1 VTSRFSARIR
11 IAALLTAFAAALAGC
26 ASIPDAGPVR
36 QGAPITQLNDPL
48 DLDFNPSP
56 PAKGATEDQIVHGFI
71 DAASSPKNDFGVA
84 RQYLTASM
92 SSSWNPN
99 ESVTVDQGTGR
110 LYNQISD
117 GTSSAR
123 WQVDVTPV
131 ANVDSVGAYHGAVS
145 TAPVSLR
152 YDLVKVNGQWRIS
165 VAPNG
170 VVLDNPT
177 FRAVYAPQTL
187 YFYNA
192 SFTYLVPDLRWFPS
206 RVGNAATRVTNAV
219 LAGPAKWLVGAVVS
233 AFPPGT
239 QLALPSVTISNGR
252 ADVDLS
258 SQAGQADALT
268 LQRMKFQ
275 LEQSLG
281 SIVQSVQLSIEGTT
295 QTVGDL
301 SAANAPIQDPQV
313 DNHAL
318 VYRNGQFGLLA
329 ASGIED
335 IPGISTKVAALHPT
349 SASLTANHDTAVA
362 LALGH
367 VYVVRKAAAGP
378 QRVDARPGLIAPAL
392 DNYGYAW
399 SVPADRP
406 GDLVAVGTDGAQK
419 AIKTDWPNATR
430 ILSLEVSRDGTRVIA
445 VLQSGATYSLVA
457 AGIVRTQ
464 DNLPASLTDPIELGM
479 GGGSPLAATWVDQ
492 LNVAL
497 LSNTGDDNTGI
508 AVQQIGG
515 TMNATSGPANGSA
528 IVGASGLSPYLV
540 LTSDGSLQ
548 APTGTGW
555 QAQTDK
561 LGALGTQ
568 LGQPQQ

>member
-1 VTSRFSARIR
+1 MTSRFASRIR
-11 IAALLTAFAAALAGC
+11 VAALLTAFMAALTGC

-36 QGAPITQLNDPL
+36 QGAPILQLNDPL
-48 DLDFNPSP
+48 NLDFNPSP
-56 PAKGATEDQIVHGFI
+56 PAKGATQDQIVHGFI
-71 DAASSPKNDFGVA
+71 DAASSPKNDFTIA
-84 RQYLTASM
+84 RKYLTTAM

-99 ESVTVDQGTGR
+99 ESVTVDEGTGR
-110 LYNQISD
+110 LYNQLSD
-117 GTSSAR
+117 GSSSGR

-131 ANVDSVGAYHGAVS
+131 ANVDAVGAYHGVSS

-152 YDLVKVNGQWRIS
+152 YDLVKVGGEWRIS

-170 VVLDNPT
+170 VVIDDPT

-192 SFTYLVPDLRWFPS
+192 SFTYLVPDLRWFPT

-233 AFPPGT
+233 AFPPAT
-239 QLALPSVTISNGR
+239 QLALPSVTISNGH

-295 QTVGDL
+295 QSVSNL
-301 SAANAPIQDPQV
+301 SAANTPIQDPLV

-318 VYRNGQFGLLA
+318 VYRGGQFGALTT
-329 ASGIED
+329 SGIED
-335 IPGISTKVAALHPT
+335 VPGISTKVASLHP
-349 SASLTANHDTAVA
+349 SSVSLTADRASAVA
-362 LALGH
+362 LALGQ
-367 VYVVRKAAAGP
+367 VYVVRKAVPAP
-378 QRVDARPGLIAPAL
+378 QRVDARAGLIAPAI

-399 SVPADRP
+399 SLPADAP
-406 GDLVAVGTDGAQK
+406 SALVAVGPDGVQR
-419 AIKTDWPNATR
+419 AIRTSWPNATH
-430 ILSLEVSRDGTRVIA
+430 IESLEVSRDGTRVIA
-445 VLQSGATYSLVA
+445 VLQSGSTYSLVA
-457 AGIVRTQ
+457 AGVVRAQ
-464 DNLPASLTDPIELGM
+464 DNLPASLTDPIELGI
-479 GGGSPLAATWVDQ
+479 GTGRPLSATWINQ
-492 LNVAL
+492 LNIAV
-497 LSNTGDDNTGI
+497 LSNTGEDNTSI
-508 AVQQIGG
+508 ALQQIGG
-515 TMNATSGPANGSA
+515 PLNSASGPASGVT
-528 IVGASGLSPYLV
+528 IVGAAGLSSYLV

-555 QAQTDK
+555 QAQADK
-561 LGALGTQ
+561 VGALGTQ
-568 LGQPQQ
+568 LGQPQ

>member
-1 VTSRFSARIR
+1 MRSRFAARMR
-11 IAALLTAFAAALAGC
+11 VAALLTALAAALAGC
-26 ASIPDAGPVR
+26 ASIPDSGPVR
-36 QGAPITQLNDPL
+36 QGAPIAQRNDAL

-56 PAKGATEDQIVHGFI
+56 PAKGATQDQIVHGFI
-71 DAASSPKNDFGVA
+71 DAASSPKNDFTVA
-84 RQYLTASM
+84 RQYLTAAM

-110 LYNQISD
+110 LYNQLSD
-117 GTSSAR
+117 GSASAR

-131 ANVDSVGAYHGAVS
+131 ANVDSVGAYRGVS
-145 TAPVSLR
+145 SSAPVSLR
-152 YDLVKVNGQWRIS
+152 YDLVKVDGEWRIS

-170 VVLDNPT
+170 VVIDDPT

-192 SFTYLVPDLRWFPS
+192 SFTSLVPDLRWFPS

-275 LEQSLG
+275 LQQSLG

-295 QTVGDL
+295 QSVSDL

-318 VYRNGQFGLLA
+318 VYRGGQFGLLT

-349 SASLTANHDTAVA
+349 SVSLTANHDTAVA
-362 LALGH
+362 LAQGH
-367 VYVVRKAAAGP
+367 VYIVRKAQGAA
-378 QRVDARPGLIAPAL
+378 QRVDARAGLIAPAL

-399 SVPADRP
+399 SVPGDRP
-406 GDLVAVGTDGAQK
+406 GALVAIGADGVQK
-419 AIKTDWPNATR
+419 SIKTNWPNATH
-430 ILSLEVSRDGTRVIA
+430 IASLAVSRDGTRVIA

-457 AGIVRTQ
+457 AGVVRTQ
-464 DNLPASLTDPIELGM
+464 DNVPASLTDPIELGM
-479 GGGSPLAATWVDQ
+479 GAGRPLAATWIDQ
-492 LNVAL
+492 LNVAM
-497 LSNTGDDNTGI
+497 LSNTGEDNTAI
-508 AVQQIGG
+508 ALQQIGG
-515 TMNATSGPANGSA
+515 TLSSTGGPASGFT
-528 IVGASGLSPYLV
+528 IVGAAGLSSYLV

-568 LGQPQQ
+568 LGQPQ

>member
-1 VTSRFSARIR
+1 MSRRFAARVR
-11 IAALLTAFAAALAGC
+11 ILAVVAAFAAALAGC
-26 ASIPDAGPVR
+26 ASIPDDGPVR
-36 QGAPITQLNDPL
+36 QGAPIAQRNDPL

-56 PAKGATEDQIVHGFI
+56 PATGATQDQIVHGFI
-71 DAASSPKNDFGVA
+71 DAASSPKNDFQIA
-84 RQYLTASM
+84 REYLTASM

-110 LYNQISD
+110 LYNQLANGS
-117 GTSSAR
+117 SSAR

-131 ANVDSVGAYHGAVS
+131 ANVDSVGAYHGVS
-145 TAPVSLR
+145 SSTPISLR
-152 YDLVKVNGQWRIS
+152 YDLVKVNGEWRIS

-170 VVLDNPT
+170 VVIDDPT

-219 LAGPAKWLVGAVVS
+219 LAGPAKWLVGAVTS

-268 LQRMKFQ
+268 LQRMKYQ

-281 SIVQSVQLSIEGTT
+281 SIVSSVQLSIEGTT
-295 QTVGDL
+295 QSVAGL

-318 VYRNGQFGLLA
+318 AYRNGQFGLLSA
-329 ASGIED
+329 TTVED
-335 IPGISTKVAALHPT
+335 IPGISTKVASLHPT
-349 SASLTANHDTAVA
+349 SASLTANHDTAVV
-362 LALGH
+362 LSQGH
-367 VYVVRKAAAGP
+367 VYVVRKADAAP
-378 QRVDARPGLIAPAL
+378 LRVDARAGLIAPAV

-399 SVPADRP
+399 SVPADKP
-406 GDLVAVGTDGAQK
+406 GALVGIGSDAVQK
-419 AIKTDWPNATR
+419 AIKTNWPNATR
-430 ILSLEVSRDGTRVIA
+430 IVSLQVSRDGTRVIA
-445 VLQSGATYSLVA
+445 VLLSGSTYSLVA
-457 AGIVRTQ
+457 SGIVRGQ
-464 DNLPASLTDPIELGM
+464 DNLPTSLTEPIELGF
-479 GGGSPLAATWVDQ
+479 GPGKPLSATWIDQ
-492 LNVAL
+492 LNVAV
-497 LSNTGDDNTGI
+497 LSNTGQDGTAI
-508 AVQQIGG
+508 ALQQIGG
-515 TMNATSGPANGSA
+515 TLSSTTGPASGA
-528 IVGASGLSPYLV
+528 TIVGAAGLSSYLV

-555 QAQTDK
+555 QAQADK
-561 LGALGTQ
+561 VGALGTQ
-568 LGQPQQ
+568 LGQPQ

>member
-1 VTSRFSARIR
+1 VRSRVVSRLR
-11 IAALLTAFAAALAGC
+11 VVALLTALAAALAGC
-26 ASIPDAGPVR
+26 ASIPDSGPVR
-36 QGAPITQLNDPL
+36 QGAPIAQLNDPL

-56 PAKGATEDQIVHGFI
+56 PATGATQDQIVHGFI
-71 DAASSPKNDFGVA
+71 DAASSPKNDFGIA
-84 RQYLTASM
+84 RKYLTASM

-110 LYNQISD
+110 LYSQLSN

-131 ANVDSVGAYHGAVS
+131 ANVDSVGAYHGVSS
-145 TAPVSLR
+145 TAPVALR
-152 YDLVKVNGQWRIS
+152 YDLVKVGGEWRIS

-170 VVLDNPT
+170 VVIDDPT

-239 QLALPSVTISNGR
+239 QLALPSVTTSNGR

-295 QTVGDL
+295 QSVADL
-301 SAANAPIQDPQV
+301 SAANTPIQDPQV

-318 VYRNGQFGLLA
+318 VSRNGQFGLLA
-329 ASGIED
+329 AATVED
-335 IPGISTKVAALHPT
+335 IPGISTKVASLHPT
-349 SASLTANHDTAVA
+349 SVSLTANRDTAVA
-362 LALGH
+362 LSQGH
-367 VYVVRKAAAGP
+367 VYVVRKAEASP
-378 QRVDARPGLIAPAL
+378 HRVDARAGLIAPAI

-399 SVPADRP
+399 SVPGSDPNA
-406 GDLVAVGTDGAQK
+406 LVAIGSDGAQK
-419 AIKTDWPNATR
+419 AIKTNWPNATR
-430 ILSLEVSRDGTRVIA
+430 IASLEVSRDGTRVIA
-445 VLQSGATYSLVA
+445 VLQSGSAYMLVA
-457 AGIVRTQ
+457 SGIVRAQ
-464 DNLPASLTDPIELGM
+464 DNVPASLTDPIELGV
-479 GGGSPLAATWVDQ
+479 GAGRPLSATWIDQ
-492 LNVAL
+492 LNVAVL
-497 LSNTGDDNTGI
+497 NNTGEDGTAI
-508 AVQQIGG
+508 ALQQIGG
-515 TMNATSGPANGSA
+515 TLSSASGPANGA
-528 IVGASGLSPYLV
+528 TIVGAAGLSSYLV
-540 LTSDGSLQ
+540 LTTEGSLQ

-561 LGALGTQ
+561 VGALGTQ
-568 LGQPQQ
+568 LGLPQ